1 MRVSNGADILSVAI
15 LRHNAGPRTCMARRL
30 FEVAYAADTVIP
42 QARTW
47 SRDGST
53 STFAG
58 CQGSSENRK
67 RWKQVSSHLC

>member
-1 MRVSNGADILSVAI
+1 MRVSNGADILSVEI
-15 LRHNAGPRTCMARRL
+15 LCHNADLRTCMARRL
-30 FEVAYAADTVIP
+30 FEVAYAADSLIP

-58 CQGSSENRK
+58 CQGSPENRK